1 MSSFALKAAAGA
13 AALFASVSL
22 TTLAI
27 ASDKLTIVTSYPAD
41 VTDVYKSAFEQAH
54 PGVTVEVVNKATSA
68 GVKFLKETTSNNSSD
83 IFWASAPD
91 AFEVLKADG
100 LLEKYSPAVEGL
112 PEKIGAYPIND
123 PDGFYTG
130 FALSGYGIMW
140 NTRYAQ
146 SYGLEPARQ
155 WSDLTKAEYFG
166 HVGIS
171 SPSRSGTTHLTIETI
186 LQGEGW
192 EKGWEQI
199 KWISGNSYTITERS
213 FGVPDGVNTGSF
225 GFGVVIDFFGFSSR
239 SSGFPVD
246 FVYPDVT
253 ALVPANVGIVT
264 NAPNEE
270 NARKFVDFLLSTK
283 GQELL
288 LDPKIMRL
296 PVNPEAYAHA
306 PEGFPNPFVGDTIKA
321 SVSFD
326 SEASKAHYNA
336 VNALFDSM
344 ITYRH
349 KELTAAVKAIH
360 EAEAAVGEGGSQEAK
375 DLIKEARALVAWT
388 PVDLETAN
396 DPAFAAIFTTKR
408 QTADDKATGR
418 QAEVEQEWDS
428 RIVAN
433 YTKAV
438 ELAGKAKSMK

>member
-22 TTLAI
+22 TTLAV

-41 VTDVYKSAFEQAH
+41 VTDVYKTAFEQAH

-296 PVNPEAYAHA
+296 PVNPEAYANA

-396 DPAFAAIFTTKR
+396 DSAFAAIFTTKR

>member
-13 AALFASVSL
+13 AALFASVSM
-22 TTLAI
+22 TTLAL

-41 VTDVYKSAFEQAH
+41 VTDVYKNAFEQAN
-54 PGVTVEVVNKATSA
+54 PGVTVEVVNKSTSS
-68 GVKFLKETTSNNSSD
+68 GVKFLKETASNNSAD

-100 LLEKYSPAVEGL
+100 LLVKYTSSVEGL
-112 PEKIGAYPIND
+112 PAKIGAYPIND

-146 SYGLEPARQ
+146 SYDIEPAKQ
-155 WSDLTKAEYFG
+155 WSDLTKAQYFG

-199 KWISGNSYTITERS
+199 KWIGGNSYTITERS

-253 ALVPANVGIVT
+253 ALVPANVGVVT
-264 NAPNEE
+264 NALNGD
-270 NARKFVDFLLSTK
+270 NARKFVDFLLSAK

-296 PVNPEAYAHA
+296 PVNPEAYANA

-326 SEASKAHYNA
+326 SDASKAHYNA

-349 KELTAAVKAIH
+349 KELAAAVKAIH
-360 EAEAAVGEGGSQEAK
+360 EAEAAVGEGGSQAAK
-375 DLIKEARALVAWT
+375 DLIAEARALVAWT

-396 DPAFAAIFTTKR
+396 DPAFGAIFTTKR
-408 QTADDKATGR
+408 KSEDDKSSGR
-418 QAEVEQEWDS
+418 QAEVEQEWDA
-428 RIVAN
+428 RIVEN
-433 YTKAV
+433 YAKAV
-438 ELAGKAKSMK
+438 DLAEKAKSAN